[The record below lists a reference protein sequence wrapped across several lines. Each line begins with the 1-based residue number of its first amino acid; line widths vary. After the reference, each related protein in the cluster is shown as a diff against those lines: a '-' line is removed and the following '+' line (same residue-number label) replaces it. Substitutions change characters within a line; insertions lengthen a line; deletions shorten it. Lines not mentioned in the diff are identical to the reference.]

1 MYHLMVLKYL
11 YFRRSG
17 QVPHDVIMKV
27 EKLEHSRNKVVFDVT
42 PEEFETALNQAFE
55 KCNAKVTIKGFR
67 AGKAPR
73 SVYEKNYGVE
83 SLYDEALNVILNA
96 KAQEIYADETLA
108 KEIVG
113 PFEPDFESE
122 EKLERGKP
130 FKLSLSFDVYPE
142 VNLPQYK
149 GVECKAANLEVT
161 EDDVEQAIKQTMAKD
176 ASMAVKAEQ
185 VIAKGDTANFD
196 FVGSVDGVEFP
207 GGKAEN
213 YELEIGSGQF
223 IPGFEEQMIGMKA
236 NEVKDIHVT
245 FPDNYGEKSLAG
257 KPAVFKVTVHEVKA
271 KEYPVLDDAYV
282 QGLKLANVETVE
294 QLKAAKK
301 EELVLARQKNEK
313 DRQVD
318 EIINKIL
325 DNAVVDM
332 PKSLEEER
340 INQIRGQYENQAKM
354 YNIPMETFL
363 GLMNITKEKFDE
375 ETEKQGKRQ
384 ALFNVV
390 VSKIIEVE
398 NLTPTKEDLEAKAE
412 EDAKAHNSTK
422 EAMLK
427 SNAQRYYS
435 DIAYQR
441 VIELLLSNAEMT
453 EGDKK
458 AAPKKAPAK
467 KPAAPKTATTTTKKT
482 STTKSTTTKSS
493 TTKKK
498 TTKTEE

>member
-1 MYHLMVLKYL
+1 
-11 YFRRSG
+11 
-17 QVPHDVIMKV
+17 MKV
-27 EKLEHSRNKVVFDVT
+27 EKLEHSRNKVVFEVT
-42 PEEFETALNQAFE
+42 PEEFEKALDKAFE

-83 SLYDEALNVILNA
+83 SLYDEALNVVLNA
-96 KAQEIYADETLA
+96 KAQEIYADKDLA

-113 PFEPDFESE
+113 QFEPDFEGD

-130 FKLSLSFDVYPE
+130 FKVSLSFDVYPE

-149 GVECKAANLEVT
+149 GVECAPANLVVTDEEVL
-161 EDDVEQAIKQTMAKD
+161 QSIKQQMSKD
-176 ASMAVKAEQ
+176 ASMQVKEKQ
-185 VIAKGDTANFD
+185 VIETGDTANFD

-223 IPGFEEQMIGMKA
+223 IPGFEDQMLGMKA
-236 NEVKDIHVT
+236 GEVKDVNVT
-245 FPDNYGEKSLAG
+245 FPENYGEKSLAG
-257 KPAVFKVTVHEVKA
+257 KPAVFKVTVHEVKQKVYPELTDEYV
-271 KEYPVLDDAYV
+271 KE
-282 QGLKLANVETVE
+282 QKLENIETVDAWKASKRT
-294 QLKAAKK
+294 QLEATRA
-301 EELVLARQKNEK
+301 QSEK

-340 INQIRGQYENQAKM
+340 ISQIRAQYENQAKM
-354 YNIPMETFL
+354 YNIPFETFL
-363 GLMNITKEKFDE
+363 GLMNIDKAKFDE
-375 ETEKQGKRQ
+375 DTEKQGKRQ

-390 VSKIIEVE
+390 ISKIIEVE

-412 EDAKAHNSTK
+412 EDAKLQKSTK
-422 EAMLK
+422 EAMLRT
-427 SNAQRYYS
+427 NAQRYYS

-441 VIELLLSNAEMT
+441 VIELLLSNASMGT
-453 EGDKK
+453 S

-467 KPAAPKTATTTTKKT
+467 KTTTAKKSSESTTKKT
-482 STTKSTTTKSS
+482 TSTAAKKTTTTAKKAS
-493 TTKKK
+493 TTKKS
-498 TTKTEE
+498 E